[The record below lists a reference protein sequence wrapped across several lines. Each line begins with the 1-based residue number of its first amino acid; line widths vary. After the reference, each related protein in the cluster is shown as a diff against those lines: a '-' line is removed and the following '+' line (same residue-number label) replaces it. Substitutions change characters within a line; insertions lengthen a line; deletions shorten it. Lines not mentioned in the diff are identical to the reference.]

1 MPFCVGHSQLGAAYQ
16 CLNSA
21 ALKHQQQQQQPAT
34 RTTIQH
40 QREEEEEACNSE
52 KQQKVNLNI
61 LRRHFMIISHDTQA
75 RVLEPPPIAH
85 RASHLPLGP
94 SWLRSFLHIAGRR
107 VALLATCCQRLQA
120 SNLAPFPHFPF
131 SISHFSVFAAF
142 LEFSSRGRSYEVFA
156 VPQRENLKCTRAP
169 FFSARCEFKANSSY

>member
-1 MPFCVGHSQLGAAYQ
+1 MSELLYIKWRNKTVTRQESAWSSFSTSPTSSSPPPLGMPFCVGHSQLGAAYQ

-21 ALKHQQQQQQPAT
+21 ALKHQQQHQQQPAT
-34 RTTIQH
+34 RTTIQ
-40 QREEEEEACNSE
+40 QREEEEETCNSE

-131 SISHFSVFAAF
+131 LIS
-142 LEFSSRGRSYEVFA
+142 LGPRSLFGI
-156 VPQRENLKCTRAP
+156 
-169 FFSARCEFKANSSY
+169 F